1 MANFQ
6 RGSSPLTRGK
16 RVGRDAHHTPLR
28 LIPAHAGKT
37 ARRASSPQKHA
48 AHPRSRGENTPC
60 PSARLPLRG
69 SSPLTRGKPRPR
81 DNGRTGSSPLT
92 RGKRRTRKSCGCR
105 GGLIPA
111 HAGKTRAHPHSTHS
125 DAAHPRSRGENR
137 RFRHHGRVR
146 VGSSPLTRGKP
157 HSICGHHHRNRL
169 IPAHAGKTRWRGLNP
184 LPPPGSSPL
193 TRGKP
198 GTDIS
203 SIVVFRLIP
212 AHAGKTGRWR
222 GRRLPGRA
230 HPRSRGENIR
240 AALGE
245 FADDGSSPLTR
256 GKPSDPI
263 VCIRRTRLIPA
274 HAGKTVNGV
283 SSLSAT
289 TAHPR
294 SRGENCR

>member
-1 MANFQ
+1 M
-6 RGSSPLTRGK
+6 
-16 RVGRDAHHTPLR
+16 R

-37 ARRASSPQKHA
+37 RSLTSSPGSDA

-81 DNGRTGSSPLT
+81 DNGRSLA
-92 RGKRRTRKSCGCR
+92 R
-105 GGLIPA
+105 LIPA
-111 HAGKTRAHPHSTHS
+111 HAGKTRSLTSSPGS

-212 AHAGKTGRWR
+212 AHAGKT
-222 GRRLPGRA
+222 LP
-230 HPRSRGENIR
+230 I
-240 AALGE
+240 
-245 FADDGSSPLTR
+245 GSFPQ
-256 GKPSDPI
+256 
-263 VCIRRTRLIPA
+263 
-274 HAGKTVNGV
+274 
-283 SSLSAT
+283 
-289 TAHPR
+289 
-294 SRGENCR
+294 